1 MRAYAPH
8 VRRAGAGSAPVV
20 MPSRIRCPFLSRP
33 SSPPPPRAQRRS
45 PAAAAAALAPAP
57 TLLIPGRRRHFHPL
71 APIAAAASGA
81 AGYPQEG
88 GGEGNSDKNNPPAEN
103 AAGSA
108 AAPALLPKAALVRVV
123 LPTAL
128 ALLVC
133 NMDRIC
139 LSVAVLP
146 MSRELGWQPSFQ
158 GVVQSAFLWGYAATQ
173 LLGGTLADRHGG
185 RRVMALG
192 VLWFSLASAALPLAL
207 SAPVAAAGLTVP
219 AVLAARCA
227 VGLGEGV
234 ALPAMNSLVAANVP
248 AGSRATALGLCF
260 GGFHSGNL
268 VGLALSPLLLAA
280 FGWRALFYVFGF
292 LGLPLLAL
300 WLAVVPG
307 KGEDKQGAGA
317 GGATTP
323 TAAAPPQQPAPSV
336 ARLLSSRHTWAIVIV
351 NFVNHWGYFI
361 YLNWMPSYFARTL
374 GLGVAASSALS
385 FLPWLLMALG
395 SSAAG
400 VLADGL
406 VARRGWSVTR
416 VRKTMQSVAF
426 LVPALALG
434 VLAQPALPPAVAVGA
449 MCVALGATSL
459 GQAGFV
465 ANMTDIAPTAG
476 GRMFGLCNTF
486 GCAAG
491 VLGVTAVGVVVEAL
505 GSFAPVFS
513 ATAGMYV
520 FATAVWLA
528 WCTGERVF

>member
-1 MRAYAPH
+1 M
-8 VRRAGAGSAPVV
+8 
-20 MPSRIRCPFLSRP
+20 L
-33 SSPPPPRAQRRS
+33 
-45 PAAAAAALAPAP
+45 
-57 TLLIPGRRRHFHPL
+57 
-71 APIAAAASGA
+71 
-81 AGYPQEG
+81 
-88 GGEGNSDKNNPPAEN
+88 
-103 AAGSA
+103 
-108 AAPALLPKAALVRVV
+108 RVV
-123 LPTAL
+123 LPTAA

-139 LSVAVLP
+139 LSVAILP

-173 LLGGTLADRHGG
+173 LLGGYLADRYGG
-185 RRVMALG
+185 RRIMAAG

-207 SAPVAAAGLTVP
+207 SPAVAAAGLTIP

-234 ALPAMNSLVAANVP
+234 ALPAMNSLVAAHVP
-248 AGSRATALGLCF
+248 GGSRATALGLCF
-260 GGFHSGNL
+260 GGFHAGNL
-268 VGLALSPLLLAA
+268 VGLVLSPLLLASL
-280 FGWRALFYVFGF
+280 GWRALFYAFGF
-292 LGLPLLAL
+292 VGLPLLAM
-300 WLAVVPG
+300 WLASVPEKVEG
-307 KGEDKQGAGA
+307 GRGEKKGAGSSSA
-317 GGATTP
+317 AATTP
-323 TAAAPPQQPAPSV
+323 ATTPPSI

-361 YLNWMPSYFARTL
+361 YLNWMPTYFARTL
-374 GLGVAASSALS
+374 GLGVGASSALS
-385 FLPWLLMALG
+385 FLPWLLMACG
-395 SSAAG
+395 SSCAG

-406 VARRGWSVTR
+406 VARCGWSVTR
-416 VRKTMQSVAF
+416 VRKTMQAVAF
-426 LVPALALG
+426 LVPALALV
-434 VLAQPALPPAVAVGA
+434 VLAQGAALPPAAAVAA

-505 GSFAPVFS
+505 GSFAPVFA

-520 FATAVWLA
+520 LATGVWLC

>member
-1 MRAYAPH
+1 MARIRGCFPPPAPP
-8 VRRAGAGSAPVV
+8 RRASLPSLPPTPRARAAG
-20 MPSRIRCPFLSRP
+20 R
-33 SSPPPPRAQRRS
+33 SSPHDDAAQPPA
-45 PAAAAAALAPAP
+45 
-57 TLLIPGRRRHFHPL
+57 RRRRVPL
-71 APIAAAASGA
+71 SQPARASSSGA
-81 AGYPQEG
+81 AGYDPQQG
-88 GGEGNSDKNNPPAEN
+88 GGGQGDISN
-103 AAGSA
+103 SA
-108 AAPALLPKAALVRVV
+108 AQQPLLPKATLLRVV

-173 LLGGTLADRHGG
+173 LLGGYLADRYGG
-185 RRVMALG
+185 RRVMAAG

-234 ALPAMNSLVAANVP
+234 ALPAMNSLVAAHAP
-248 AGSRATALGLCF
+248 RGSRATALGLCF

-268 VGLALSPLLLAA
+268 VGLVASPLLLAA
-280 FGWRALFYVFGF
+280 FGWRALFYVFGL

-300 WLAVVPG
+300 WLALVPEG
-307 KGEDKQGAGA
+307 KAAEAEEGGGKERA
-317 GGATTP
+317 GGA
-323 TAAAPPQQPAPSV
+323 AAANVTAPPEQQQKQEQPPPSV
-336 ARLLSSRHTWAIVIV
+336 ARLLSSRHTWAIVVV

-385 FLPWLLMALG
+385 FLPWLLMACG

-434 VLAQPALPPAVAVGA
+434 VLAQPALPPAVAVAA

-491 VLGVTAVGVVVEAL
+491 VLGVTTVGVVVERL
-505 GSFAPVFS
+505 GSFAPIFA

-520 FATAVWLA
+520 LATGVWLS

>member
-1 MRAYAPH
+1 VRPLLLPARPH
-8 VRRAGAGSAPVV
+8 RRPQQQLAGRAGAAPSAAAGYGGEEGSDAHNAANDAAADAAP
-20 MPSRIRCPFLSRP
+20 LA
-33 SSPPPPRAQRRS
+33 PPPPLLPRQ
-45 PAAAAAALAPAP
+45 
-57 TLLIPGRRRHFHPL
+57 TLL
-71 APIAAAASGA
+71 
-81 AGYPQEG
+81 
-88 GGEGNSDKNNPPAEN
+88 
-103 AAGSA
+103 
-108 AAPALLPKAALVRVV
+108 RVV
-123 LPTAL
+123 LPIAL

-146 MSRELGWQPSFQ
+146 MSRELGWPPSFQ

-173 LLGGTLADRHGG
+173 LLGGALADRYGG
-185 RRVMALG
+185 RRVMACG

-207 SAPVAAAGLTVP
+207 SPGVAAAGLTVP

-234 ALPAMNSLVAANVP
+234 ALPAMNSLIAEHVP
-248 AGSRATALGLCF
+248 KGSRATALGLCF

-268 VGLALSPLLLAA
+268 VGLAASPLLLAA
-280 FGWRALFYVFGF
+280 FGWRALFCVFGL
-292 LGLPLLAL
+292 LGLPLLAV
-300 WLAVVPG
+300 WLAAVPG
-307 KGEDKQGAGA
+307 KKKETAAKDESGEAAAGA
-317 GGATTP
+317 AAAAAAAATTTPPAQQQQQQQEQPPP
-323 TAAAPPQQPAPSV
+323 TI
-336 ARLLSSRHTWAIVIV
+336 ARLLSSRHTWAIVVV

-374 GLGVAASSALS
+374 GLGVGASSALS
-385 FLPWLLMALG
+385 FLPWLLMAAG

-400 VLADGL
+400 VLADSL
-406 VARRGWSVTR
+406 VSQRGWSVTR

-434 VLAQPALPPAVAVGA
+434 VLARPEALSPPVAVAA

-465 ANMTDIAPTAG
+465 ANMTDIAPAAA

-491 VLGVTAVGVVVEAL
+491 VLGVTAVGAVVEAV
-505 GSFAPVFS
+505 GSFAPVFA

-520 FATAVWLA
+520 LATGVWLA